1 MIKNNVDFRRV
12 IMGIYL
18 GSIAIRNNYVNFK
31 PLAEYID
38 GKFYNLTS
46 SDKRELLPDSVLGDI
61 NLFCSDTENYIM
73 DSFQDEEYC
82 VVEFEPNN
90 LEANYKPYSNER
102 NLTGYKIDI
111 SKLSGKSIRKI
122 YELGYYYVISKDGI
136 EGNYRTNPIL
146 EITDQNVYEDMQVVI
161 ELEDKENTIIG
172 PFTVSWREID
182 SQYIIKTNLQNRK
195 YFFEGYKYP
204 NNISENVKISLG
216 SFEPKQFIKI
226 PDSGYEKVY
235 VDVISDEH
243 LLTTFKDIINEDNF
257 IDGKLNLDNINEVIN
272 EHKGL
277 LFIGDTIPDVISEQ
291 RFESLNKLLTDEKN
305 LNDSFRFIADNI
317 AILLDKYQEQNQYS
331 DLVQKL
337 SENPEFMNKIQRF
350 RIISDKVEKQ
360 AEELQKLEQKSETIK
375 QQIEEQNQAYKDSF
389 IDDLQNDVRNLQD
402 KKNSLEQEIDVLL
415 ETREKANRNIELQ
428 NKLKDLEEEV
438 KYKDKRK
445 DELNTAIKEID
456 KDLDAIFADKT
467 KKALDFA
474 FDGMLSSRML
484 KQAAEWE
491 NAQQVIDYESKVKA
505 LKELPLSTKED
516 VALIDYLVEQ
526 VKHFRPSYDRNTIL
540 NIFICY
546 IQGFL
551 TVFSGEP
558 GTGKTSIC
566 NIVANIL
573 GLNTPEKY
581 ISETLNGFNAN
592 RYIKVAV
599 EKGWTNKKD
608 FIGYY
613 NPLTKSFERNNRRI
627 FDCLNILDIEARK
640 EYTNIPFIIL
650 LDEANLSPM
659 EYYWADYM
667 NICDEINNNSIIN
680 LGDNYIF
687 NISNNLRFL
696 ATINNDHT
704 TEALSPRLIDRAWV
718 IRLPKIK
725 FSISKQADDLTSEF
739 EIISWS
745 SLSRIFDISLSEI
758 TNLNG
763 AAEEIYKKLEAKFRE
778 IKINL
783 SQRTSISVQKYWSVA
798 QKIFENDS
806 DYGTDSSIVALD
818 YAIAQRI
825 LPRIAGSGKTYGEQ
839 LKEIAKLCS
848 DNNLRFSSDILNE
861 IIQKGEDSM
870 QYYQYFA

>member
-1 MIKNNVDFRRV
+1 
-12 IMGIYL
+12 MGIYL

-659 EYYWADYM
+659 EYYSHIYHAETCQ
-667 NICDEINNNSIIN
+667 I
-680 LGDNYIF
+680 G
-687 NISNNLRFL
+687 
-696 ATINNDHT
+696 
-704 TEALSPRLIDRAWV
+704 RAHV
-718 IRLPKIK
+718 
-725 FSISKQADDLTSEF
+725 
-739 EIISWS
+739 
-745 SLSRIFDISLSEI
+745 
-758 TNLNG
+758 
-763 AAEEIYKKLEAKFRE
+763 
-778 IKINL
+778 
-783 SQRTSISVQKYWSVA
+783 
-798 QKIFENDS
+798 
-806 DYGTDSSIVALD
+806 
-818 YAIAQRI
+818 
-825 LPRIAGSGKTYGEQ
+825 
-839 LKEIAKLCS
+839 
-848 DNNLRFSSDILNE
+848 
-861 IIQKGEDSM
+861 
-870 QYYQYFA
+870 

>member
-1 MIKNNVDFRRV
+1 
-12 IMGIYL
+12 MGIYL

>member
-745 SLSRIFDISLSEI
+745 SLSRIFDISLSKI

>member
-402 KKNSLEQEIDVLL
+402 K
-415 ETREKANRNIELQ
+415 
-428 NKLKDLEEEV
+428 
-438 KYKDKRK
+438 
-445 DELNTAIKEID
+445 
-456 KDLDAIFADKT
+456 
-467 KKALDFA
+467 
-474 FDGMLSSRML
+474 
-484 KQAAEWE
+484 
-491 NAQQVIDYESKVKA
+491 
-505 LKELPLSTKED
+505 
-516 VALIDYLVEQ
+516 
-526 VKHFRPSYDRNTIL
+526 
-540 NIFICY
+540 
-546 IQGFL
+546 
-551 TVFSGEP
+551 
-558 GTGKTSIC
+558 
-566 NIVANIL
+566 
-573 GLNTPEKY
+573 
-581 ISETLNGFNAN
+581 
-592 RYIKVAV
+592 
-599 EKGWTNKKD
+599 
-608 FIGYY
+608 IG
-613 NPLTKSFERNNRRI
+613 
-627 FDCLNILDIEARK
+627 
-640 EYTNIPFIIL
+640 
-650 LDEANLSPM
+650 
-659 EYYWADYM
+659 
-667 NICDEINNNSIIN
+667 
-680 LGDNYIF
+680 
-687 NISNNLRFL
+687 
-696 ATINNDHT
+696 
-704 TEALSPRLIDRAWV
+704 RAHV
-718 IRLPKIK
+718 
-725 FSISKQADDLTSEF
+725 
-739 EIISWS
+739 
-745 SLSRIFDISLSEI
+745 
-758 TNLNG
+758 
-763 AAEEIYKKLEAKFRE
+763 
-778 IKINL
+778 
-783 SQRTSISVQKYWSVA
+783 
-798 QKIFENDS
+798 
-806 DYGTDSSIVALD
+806 
-818 YAIAQRI
+818 
-825 LPRIAGSGKTYGEQ
+825 
-839 LKEIAKLCS
+839 
-848 DNNLRFSSDILNE
+848 
-861 IIQKGEDSM
+861 
-870 QYYQYFA
+870 

>member
-1 MIKNNVDFRRV
+1 M
-12 IMGIYL
+12 
-18 GSIAIRNNYVNFK
+18 
-31 PLAEYID
+31 
-38 GKFYNLTS
+38 
-46 SDKRELLPDSVLGDI
+46 
-61 NLFCSDTENYIM
+61 
-73 DSFQDEEYC
+73 
-82 VVEFEPNN
+82 
-90 LEANYKPYSNER
+90 
-102 NLTGYKIDI
+102 
-111 SKLSGKSIRKI
+111 
-122 YELGYYYVISKDGI
+122 
-136 EGNYRTNPIL
+136 
-146 EITDQNVYEDMQVVI
+146 
-161 ELEDKENTIIG
+161 
-172 PFTVSWREID
+172 
-182 SQYIIKTNLQNRK
+182 
-195 YFFEGYKYP
+195 
-204 NNISENVKISLG
+204 
-216 SFEPKQFIKI
+216 
-226 PDSGYEKVY
+226 
-235 VDVISDEH
+235 
-243 LLTTFKDIINEDNF
+243 
-257 IDGKLNLDNINEVIN
+257 
-272 EHKGL
+272 